1 MEKKDKKQKE
11 EEEEEVEE
19 VEEEEEVEEVED
31 QIGEDFS
38 KDPRAF
44 SFLQDAGMIADK
56 ALQNLISKCKPGENL
71 YELCSQSDL
80 FIKEELS
87 KIYTKKKFIKGLAFP
102 TCISLNEVC
111 GNYSAPLDI
120 TDDPHEYKIL
130 SEGDVAKLNL
140 GVEINGFASIVGH
153 TIVIS
158 NNENDKIK
166 GPKADV
172 ILAAYNSIQASLRLM
187 KVNGP
192 TNNDLTEAIS
202 KICKDYNVNPVE
214 GVLSRKK
221 ILLME
226 WKL

>member
-87 KIYTKKKFIKGLAFP
+87 KI
-102 TCISLNEVC
+102 
-111 GNYSAPLDI
+111 
-120 TDDPHEYKIL
+120 
-130 SEGDVAKLNL
+130 
-140 GVEINGFASIVGH
+140 
-153 TIVIS
+153 
-158 NNENDKIK
+158 
-166 GPKADV
+166 
-172 ILAAYNSIQASLRLM
+172 
-187 KVNGP
+187 
-192 TNNDLTEAIS
+192 
-202 KICKDYNVNPVE
+202 
-214 GVLSRKK
+214 
-221 ILLME
+221 
-226 WKL
+226 